1 MGWHPVHQAI
11 GQAGRQAH
19 PPSQHEHK
27 ILGVLWQ
34 GSCKAP
40 RSQKHKRGEEGRSG
54 GGFFWVF
61 SFFTRKQAPR
71 SGEGTSLLYARSS
84 SPYIFL
90 QPCERLHHNGEG
102 GREASVMCRRSIRL
116 SFRPSVCCRSR
127 RSVARASG
135 SRGTDMPSALWCHP
149 APTRHP
155 RPTLLVALGVKKQGM
170 RGSKNLT
177 SICVFCPN
185 VGTLAFVSFRPPFP
199 VLRPRNLIAFCS
211 SSLRPPS
218 LPDGFRTRRRRER
231 DGGGGG

>member
-1 MGWHPVHQAI
+1 MNVVRRATDTLPLAAPWHPVHQAI

-40 RSQKHKRGEEGRSG
+40 RSQKHKRESGKRGG

-71 SGEGTSLLYARSS
+71 SGEGTRLLYAHSS

-102 GREASVMCRRSIRL
+102 GRERGREASVMCRRSIRL
-116 SFRPSVCCRSR
+116 RACPFVLLSVLVRGGRSPVQVVR
-127 RSVARASG
+127 AEQTCPARA
-135 SRGTDMPSALWCHP
+135 LWRHP
-149 APTRHP
+149 APVIHAR
-155 RPTLLVALGVKKQGM
+155 Q
-170 RGSKNLT
+170 
-177 SICVFCPN
+177 F
-185 VGTLAFVSFRPPFP
+185 
-199 VLRPRNLIAFCS
+199 
-211 SSLRPPS
+211 
-218 LPDGFRTRRRRER
+218 
-231 DGGGGG
+231 

>member
-1 MGWHPVHQAI
+1 MPLAAAWHPVHQAI

-40 RSQKHKRGEEGRSG
+40 RSQKHKRGGEGRRRFLLG
-54 GGFFWVF
+54 LFILY
-61 SFFTRKQAPR
+61 TQAQAPR
-71 SGEGTSLLYARSS
+71 SGEGTRLLYAHSS

-116 SFRPSVCCRSR
+116 RACPFVLLSVLVRG

-149 APTRHP
+149 APAIHARH
-155 RPTLLVALGVKKQGM
+155 
-170 RGSKNLT
+170 
-177 SICVFCPN
+177 F
-185 VGTLAFVSFRPPFP
+185 
-199 VLRPRNLIAFCS
+199 
-211 SSLRPPS
+211 
-218 LPDGFRTRRRRER
+218 
-231 DGGGGG
+231 